1 MDKGF
6 QKAASAG
13 EERPQKPNFAR
24 LRDFLRDIGG
34 IIGRKPSESLLLAEA
49 EPLLAELV
57 MHDDWLPESC
67 AQPGAESYR
76 QYLLHCD
83 SQERFSLVSF
93 VWGAGQS
100 TPIHDHRTWGLIGM
114 LRGSETSES
123 WTRAADGSLVS
134 TGPSHRLRPGDTDR
148 VSPRLGDIH
157 RVANLSNEVAISI
170 HLYGANIGRVR
181 RAIYKPDG
189 SVRPFISGYADADLP
204 NVWQA

>member
-1 MDKGF
+1 MDKRL
-6 QKAASAG
+6 QKIATAG
-13 EERPQKPNFAR
+13 DEHCQKPNFAR

-34 IIGRKPSESLLLAEA
+34 IIGRKPRESLLLDEA

-57 MHDDWLPESC
+57 SHDDWLPESC

-114 LRGSETSES
+114 LRGSEISES
-123 WTRAADGSLVS
+123 WTRATDGSLVS
-134 TGPSHRLRPGDTDR
+134 AGPSHRLRPGDTDR
-148 VSPRLGDIH
+148 VSLRLGDIH
-157 RVANLSNEVAISI
+157 RVASISNDVAISI

-181 RAIYKPDG
+181 RAIYEPGG
-189 SVRPFISGYADADLP
+189 SVRPFVSGYADADLP
-204 NVWQA
+204 NIWQA